1 MKQTKKIVLL
11 CGKGESST
19 LIYNG
24 LKNDIDFAGV
34 IIENPPRKKNI
45 IKRRIKK
52 IGWIATIGQVLFI
65 LIVPKILLLF
75 SSKKKNVIFDRFNLD
90 SSPIDPQKE
99 IFIESVNSDNCIALL
114 NELKP
119 DLILVNGTRIISS
132 KVLDSVSAR
141 FINSHVGITPKYRGV
156 HGGYWAIAN
165 DDAQNFGVTIHEI
178 DTGIDTGD
186 VLYQKTLTCSS
197 NDNFITYPLIQTAGA
212 IELLLIAMEEF
223 NKDLLN
229 PIKSVSTKSKLLYH
243 PTLWNYLYLRL
254 KKGIK

>member
-1 MKQTKKIVLL
+1 
-11 CGKGESST
+11 
-19 LIYNG
+19 
-24 LKNDIDFAGV
+24 
-34 IIENPPRKKNI
+34 
-45 IKRRIKK
+45 
-52 IGWIATIGQVLFI
+52 
-65 LIVPKILLLF
+65 
-75 SSKKKNVIFDRFNLD
+75 
-90 SSPIDPQKE
+90 
-99 IFIESVNSDNCIALL
+99 
-114 NELKP
+114 
-119 DLILVNGTRIISS
+119 LILVNGTRIISS

-229 PIKSVSTKSKLLYH
+229 PIKSVSTKSKLWYH

>member
-24 LKNDIDFAGV
+24 LKNEIDFAGV
-34 IIENPPRKKNI
+34 IIENAPRKKNI
-45 IKRRIKK
+45 IKRRINK
-52 IGWIATIGQVLFI
+52 IGWIATLGQVLFI

-75 SSKKKNVIFDRFNLD
+75 SSKKKKIIFDRFNLD

-229 PIKSVSTKSKLLYH
+229 PIKSVSTKSKLWYH

-254 KKGIK
+254 IKGIK